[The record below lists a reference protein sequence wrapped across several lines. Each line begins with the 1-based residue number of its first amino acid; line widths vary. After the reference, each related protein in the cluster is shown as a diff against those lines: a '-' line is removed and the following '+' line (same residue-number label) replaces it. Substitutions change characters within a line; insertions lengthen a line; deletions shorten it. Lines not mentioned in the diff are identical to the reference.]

1 MKSANFL
8 KRLKI
13 IHALLFHT
21 KVMTPIDQCKL
32 QQNLEGMMG
41 QSYIWFTGVVQ
52 LYLSNS

>member
-1 MKSANFL
+1 MKNTNFL

-21 KVMTPIDQCKL
+21 KVVTAIDQCKL

-41 QSYIWFTGVVQ
+41 LSCIWFMRVVQ